1 MILFMINLFTIIYHN
16 TIFLII
22 FKYVLML
29 FG

>member
-1 MILFMINLFTIIYHN
+1 VNLFTIICHN

-29 FG
+29 FW